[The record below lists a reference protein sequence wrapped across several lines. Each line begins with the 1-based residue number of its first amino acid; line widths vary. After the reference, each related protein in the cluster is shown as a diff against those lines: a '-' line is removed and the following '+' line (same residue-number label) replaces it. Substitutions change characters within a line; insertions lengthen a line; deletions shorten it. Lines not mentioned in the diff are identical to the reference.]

1 MASRTAGLAI
11 DITRPHQLNLNN
23 TLDSI
28 AADDIAK
35 VTDKRPREAESISP
49 CPQSIDPVNSPSSP
63 SKIARLSPDT
73 FARILTSS
81 TGATAPEDK
90 RRQVQDQA
98 ASTSPSTT
106 SELSHTAPKYVSS
119 GSDPAMSR
127 PSDVAQVAPTAS
139 MEPAAK
145 AASALSMAAGDL
157 ARSADHEDGSRPTEQ
172 SAITTESPTAMD
184 LDQVKDEPMGQNRE
198 TLSPSE
204 KHHGHGSMS
213 YPGPL
218 QAAAQLSE
226 SNRGMSFPLPG
237 TDHGSPPVSGGKKHK
252 CPYCNTEFTRH
263 HNLKSHLLTHS
274 QEKPYVCTDCQ
285 MRFRRL
291 HDLKRHGKL
300 HTGEKPHICPRC
312 DRKFARGDALARH
325 SKGSGGCAGR
335 LTSIGSFGEGDDM
348 DGTMGDADD
357 TNMSGV
363 TYDNPEDEDL
373 RHQSL
378 PSIGSQQHPSG
389 DMYAA
394 HSRTYPPAGGQRPSA
409 SGLYPPNSGQGQ
421 LGTGSTGGPDSMNS
435 SHTANTSIS
444 SVPGSNAAA
453 AAGMFSHSAMTQS
466 PKSLSPSLSGHQITN
481 AAKQKS
487 PGTTQAFLQQQQQQ
501 QQQQMSGRTSDL
513 SSPHGGQAR
522 PKLPGLSH
530 PNFAASKS
538 GAYSHGGP
546 VSAPGHPQPVVDSG
560 NMFAQSDP
568 SVWEYIRL
576 LEDKIKGL
584 SDRVGSL
591 DHEVAELKKELE
603 ARDGAHV
610 A

>member
-1 MASRTAGLAI
+1 MATRTAGLAI

-28 AADDIAK
+28 PADDIAK
-35 VTDKRPREAESISP
+35 VTDERPREAESISP
-49 CPQSIDPVNSPSSP
+49 CPQSIDPVNSLPSP
-63 SKIARLSPDT
+63 TKIARLSPAT
-73 FARILTSS
+73 FARILNSS
-81 TGATAPEDK
+81 TGAAAPEDE

-106 SELSHTAPKYVSS
+106 SELSHTAPKYVLS

-157 ARSADHEDGSRPTEQ
+157 ARSADHEDGSRPTDQ
-172 SAITTESPTAMD
+172 SAITTESPTDMD
-184 LDQVKDEPMGQNRE
+184 LDQVKDEPMGHNRE

-237 TDHGSPPVSGGKKHK
+237 TGHSSPPASGGKKHK
-252 CPYCNTEFTRH
+252 CPYCNTDFTRH

-363 TYDNPEDEDL
+363 TYDNPEDEEL

-421 LGTGSTGGPDSMNS
+421 LGTGSTGGPDSINS

-453 AAGMFSHSAMTQS
+453 AAGIFSHSAMTQS
-466 PKSLSPSLSGHQITN
+466 PKSLSPGLSGHPTTN

-487 PGTTQAFLQQQQQQ
+487 PSTTQTFLQQ

-530 PNFAASKS
+530 PNFVASKS

-546 VSAPGHPQPVVDSG
+546 VSAPGQPPQPVVDSG

-603 ARDGAHV
+603 ARDGAH
-610 A
+610 AA